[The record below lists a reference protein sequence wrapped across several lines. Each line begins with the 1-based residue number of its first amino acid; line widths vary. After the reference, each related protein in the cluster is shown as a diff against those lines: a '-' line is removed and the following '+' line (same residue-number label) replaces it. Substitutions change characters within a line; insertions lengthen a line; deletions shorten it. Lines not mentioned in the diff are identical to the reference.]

1 MLSKLYDFII
11 RKHLEILTVIFVGV
25 SLLLLSRTENHVVLV
40 LQTRWQDF
48 TSVIKKPLIEQEHK
62 RRVMEENRQL
72 RKDVFLLKRELA
84 QAQSLMMENQR
95 LRDML
100 GFRDTSKYELLPAL
114 IVYKG
119 FKDGTNIITLNR
131 GKRDNVK
138 ENSVI
143 VNKEGLVGRVIA
155 VGNRSSLAGMIAEPE
170 ARLSICINPVRVYGI
185 LKWHHGNI
193 FVIDDIPTSVDV
205 REGWTV
211 MTSGLSEIYPEN
223 IPVGRITKVTSSE
236 NGFTYLIEGEYF
248 VPFKNLREVFIFI
261 HDR

>member
-11 RKHLEILTVIFVGV
+11 RKHLEILTVIFVGI

-48 TSVIKKPLIEQEHK
+48 TTVMKKPLLKQEHK
-62 RRVMEENRQL
+62 RRVIEENKQL
-72 RKDVFLLKRELA
+72 RMDIFRLNQELS
-84 QAQSLMMENQR
+84 QAQSLAMENRR

-100 GFRDTSKYELLPAL
+100 GFRDTSEYELLPAM

-119 FKDGTNIITLNR
+119 FKDGTNIITLNK
-131 GKRDNVK
+131 GKNDNVK

-143 VNKEGLVGRVIA
+143 VDKDGLVGRVIS
-155 VGNRSSLAGMIAEPE
+155 VSKHSSLAAMIFEPE

-185 LKWHHGNI
+185 LKWHHGNT
-193 FVIDDIPTSVDV
+193 FMIDDIPTSVEV

-211 MTSGLSEIYPEN
+211 MTSGLSDIYPAN
-223 IPVGRITKVTSSE
+223 IPVGRISKVTSSE

-248 VPFKNLREVFIFI
+248 VPFRNLREVFILM
-261 HDR
+261 HD